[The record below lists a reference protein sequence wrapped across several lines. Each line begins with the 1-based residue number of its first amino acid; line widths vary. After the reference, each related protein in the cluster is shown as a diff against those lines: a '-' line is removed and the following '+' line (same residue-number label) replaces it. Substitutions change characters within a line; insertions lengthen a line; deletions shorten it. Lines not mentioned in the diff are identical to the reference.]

1 MAEQTQEQTQ
11 ELSEQIE
18 ESLSNRRDDSNV
30 YIASQWQLMW
40 WRLRRH
46 KLAMASLIILA
57 GFYFISAFA
66 EFFAY
71 THPLWADADIA
82 EIPIQQVQW
91 FDGLKFDPYVN
102 PITSERSIATNFLR
116 VYTKDES
123 VKIRLNW
130 FGQTPQPEGYVTGD
144 YWGYEY
150 NFLGFI
156 PTTRHYLTP
165 DEAYSDSPVMYWI
178 GTDELGRDLWS
189 RLMLATRVSMSIGLI
204 AVAISI
210 ILGVVLGGIS
220 GFYGGWTDNIIQR
233 IVEVLRSVPTIPLWM
248 GLAAAVPRDW
258 SVVKMYFAV
267 TVIISLLGWTTLCRE
282 VRGRF
287 LSLREEDFVM
297 AAELAG
303 AGRMRIILRHM
314 VPSFSSHIIAA
325 VTLSIPFIIIAET
338 SLSYLGLGMRE
349 PGISWGTLLYQAQN
363 ITSVATRP
371 WMLLPG
377 VAVIV
382 AVLAFNFL
390 GDGLRDAADPY
401 G

>member
-1 MAEQTQEQTQ
+1 MAEQTQEQTI

-18 ESLSNRRDDSNV
+18 SRGSRNQDSQV

-40 WRLRRH
+40 WRLRKH
-46 KLAMASLIILA
+46 KLAMASLIILI

-91 FDGLKFDPYVN
+91 FDGLYFDPYVH
-102 PITSERSIATNFLR
+102 PVTSERSMATNFLR
-116 VYTKDES
+116 IYTKHTDT
-123 VKIRLNW
+123 KIRLNW
-130 FGQTPQPEGYVTGD
+130 FGNTPKPANYVAGD

-156 PTTRHYLTP
+156 PTTRHYITP
-165 DEAYSDSPVMYWI
+165 DEAYADSPVMYWI
-178 GTDELGRDLWS
+178 RTDELGRDLWS

-210 ILGVVLGGIS
+210 VLGVVLGGIS

-267 TVIISLLGWTTLCRE
+267 TIIISLLGWTTLCRE

-377 VAVIV
+377 IAVIV